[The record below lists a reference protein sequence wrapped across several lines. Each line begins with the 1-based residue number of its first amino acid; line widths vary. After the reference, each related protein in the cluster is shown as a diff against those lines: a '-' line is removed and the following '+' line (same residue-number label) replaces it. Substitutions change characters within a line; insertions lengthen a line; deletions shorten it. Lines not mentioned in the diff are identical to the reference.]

1 MVTRT
6 ARNRSAVAGA
16 LLLTVA
22 ASGCSSG
29 GSSAKTSTTIPS
41 TSRQATPQERTAIT
55 RDVPPPAGAEYT
67 ALWMAKSAAN
77 YGVGTS
83 QSNGKTQYVFVHTDV
98 PGVKWSSIASGGTPA
113 AGCGP
118 VPSDIMKELF
128 PSQKCA

>member
-6 ARNRSAVAGA
+6 AGSWATVAGA

-22 ASGCSSG
+22 VAGCSSG
-29 GSSAKTSTTIPS
+29 GSSATTSTIPS
-41 TSRQATPQERTAIT
+41 TSRPATPQERTAIT
-55 RDVPPPAGAEYT
+55 KDVPPPAGAEYA

-77 YGVGTS
+77 YGVGTT
-83 QSNGKTQYVFVHTDV
+83 QSKGKTQYVFVHIDV